1 MEQNRFKRLWRHW
14 LSPRRRVERHFPTS
28 DLQRLSREIGASEQ
42 NHRGQVRFVIESHYP
57 ASAVWNRV
65 EPRTRALQWFGELGV
80 WDTEENSGVLVYVS
94 FADRVIEIVVDRGIA
109 AKIDQPR
116 WQDICDTMRRHFLNG
131 DYVNGLEQGL
141 RETDRLLVQHFPR
154 FQTAST
160 DELPNDV
167 VLK

>member
-1 MEQNRFKRLWRHW
+1 MEQNRFKRMWRHW

-94 FADRVIEIVVDRGIA
+94 FADRVIEIVADRGIA

-131 DYVNGLEQGL
+131 DYVNGLERGCGKRTGCWCSISRVFRRPQPTSC
-141 RETDRLLVQHFPR
+141 RT
-154 FQTAST
+154 TWC
-160 DELPNDV
+160 
-167 VLK
+167 

>member
-1 MEQNRFKRLWRHW
+1 M
-14 LSPRRRVERHFPTS
+14 
-28 DLQRLSREIGASEQ
+28 
-42 NHRGQVRFVIESHYP
+42 
-57 ASAVWNRV
+57 

-94 FADRVIEIVVDRGIA
+94 FADRVIA